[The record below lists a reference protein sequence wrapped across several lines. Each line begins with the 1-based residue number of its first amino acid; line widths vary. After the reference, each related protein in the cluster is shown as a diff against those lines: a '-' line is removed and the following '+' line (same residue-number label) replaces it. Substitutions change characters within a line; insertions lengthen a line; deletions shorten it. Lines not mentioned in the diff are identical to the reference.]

1 MDGVTAG
8 DVEDLVAATLRCA
21 TDSLDRPVGDDG
33 DGETLGWF
41 VEDDGP
47 PLEAVAQDQLLSER
61 LGALLETLK
70 PREARVLRL
79 RYGLDGRREHTLEE
93 IGKKLGVTRERIRQI
108 EAQALRRLRHPLRSR
123 GLREFLG

>member
-1 MDGVTAG
+1 MKH
-8 DVEDLVAATLRCA
+8 LPYHYR
-21 TDSLDRPVGDDG
+21 LDRPVGDDG

-41 VEDDGP
+41 VEDHGP
-47 PLEAVAQDQLLSER
+47 PPEAVAQGQLLGER
-61 LGALLETLK
+61 LVALLETLK

-79 RYGLDGRREHTLEE
+79 RYGLDGPREHTLEE

-108 EAQALRRLRHPLRSR
+108 EAHALRRLYHPMRSR